1 MADPVL
7 AVDGLDAYYGSAPI
21 LQNVQFEMGAE
32 SVAVVG
38 RNGMGKSTLCAS
50 IVKVCQNKSALPMN
64 TGTTPDR
71 ARSTWGMPRQDRAMR
86 TSVNQS
92 GLAPKRRL

>member
-50 IVKVCQNKSALPMN
+50 IMGLMPSLRGSARASRR
-64 TGTTPDR
+64 TGSPGSVSGTCRRGDGCSRRCP
-71 ARSTWGMPRQDRAMR
+71 STSTCG
-86 TSVNQS
+86 
-92 GLAPKRRL
+92 